1 VSAPETS
8 SKIFLVMHP
17 DLRRAPRVR
26 AFCDFVIAEIDAF
39 SRCGAAGLT
48 PRRGERDALAVML
61 SGGEGNSARRLR
73 RCVPRRRPTCE
84 IYGCESHKV
93 CITPLDRV
101 AAVLRAVV
109 DP

>member
-61 SGGEGNSARRLR
+61 SGGRETARAGCDVASLAED
-73 RCVPRRRPTCE
+73 RPVRYTGASR
-84 IYGCESHKV
+84 IKSV
-93 CITPLDRV
+93 
-101 AAVLRAVV
+101 
-109 DP
+109 